1 MSKNI
6 RPSTSKIT
14 FGCGSFLPGLG
25 PGNVTEFDSGGTIDS
40 GGGFGNEDP
49 DPPTKIDPPGDI
61 GPGDTIGDSQPPGP
75 SPPPVGVPGTP
86 TSPNQGPPI
95 TPGGSPGTPGPGV
108 PDTAPPPATSP
119 GAGNCRCIPNPDP
132 VSEDT
137 SYTPGSGGSN
147 AILTYTVTRVYSQ
160 TCTEF
165 SSKEEADNAVGLA
178 REVFRS
184 PAPPGAPGAWVQVGS
199 TEITGGPIGKRCG
212 TSTGCG
218 GECPN
223 VTVVSRWRR
232 FIPPPPPP
240 PPPSPRPNVKGV
252 PDAGDAG
259 GATTPGGSIPGTP
272 PPVGLSIFKCI
283 PNPQPISSEV
293 DRQPK
298 SPCGAWYTKTEV
310 FSQDCQEF
318 QTQEDADAAVKQG
331 EDIINNPSPPL
342 AGDGGAVAPDGP
354 PEITGGDSIGQSC
367 GAGGGGECP
376 DITVVSRWEETCLE
390 PPDGPPPPP
399 PAGGGLIFDGNLGI
413 DGGVIFNED
422 LDDAGPTIV
431 VNGGG
436 PSNANFEA
444 VPPPIL
450 PSTNTTG
457 GGVSFKKYSS
467 QDDISQQAIR
477 SGELNLDDPSIVN
490 SVLQK
495 KPFGI
500 QDDAIAFITNP
511 PAPEQVT
518 NDSSFSDFFKNKID
532 SNLLYVLKN
541 TNNNAN
547 WDSRRAAAITPELI
561 FNNLND
567 NVKEIL
573 SRIRNFDGSK
583 LNQRQIFSMIGSRVL
598 DGTLRK
604 LSISYLQQIAED
616 SEKRVP
622 VTITRS
628 GSQQVNEV
636 AALALIDR
644 NKFPLDIKSVGSIR
658 DAEVIR
664 NWKVVPS
671 DVDMYIP
678 FDIDGVTRRFYI
690 NDDETF
696 IDRVTLSLQD
706 GNYFDIIGGGI
717 RNQRLFA
724 ESEVDHAYYIPEST
738 RQKAIQILGGEPGRT
753 LTVSADAATASSIEY
768 DSSLTSP
775 RQSYYLLSGVLN
787 TLETEPSITPSY
799 LLKDSRMEYRLID
812 TTTAAGQAA
821 ADEYIKYKANK
832 RIFVID
838 HEDLILDYIEETG
851 SVYLSQ
857 TDILADSPKENKTLP
872 LLTRQIP
879 WYIMVVP
886 TNRTD
891 YNLFNSKS
899 TILEIAR
906 DGAMTRRLKCK
917 TSIVPEFSKR
927 QTNKFIKYST
937 VGQDGTDV
945 LGNKNTQARQTIIE
959 VNDSDFKKTYSV
971 GGKLVGTDE
980 YTPNR
985 NKSAIR
991 IVKEI
996 ITELDTNYELSLNGI
1011 GKSLTEFDVFS
1022 RLTGKQFN
1030 KLFKLENFGTIKR
1043 AIQRG
1048 LIKDVKLIPPVSR
1061 ADSRIAFN
1069 KTQLVQRKTTAG
1081 EDTFKQIKATN
1092 TGLNITNPD
1101 ENGVGGFTPAS

>member
-40 GGGFGNEDP
+40 GGGFGDED

-61 GPGDTIGDSQPPGP
+61 GDGDTVGDSQPPGP

-86 TSPNQGPPI
+86 TNPNQGPPV
-95 TPGGSPGTPGPGV
+95 TPGGTPGTPGPGV

-119 GAGNCRCIPNPDP
+119 PARNCRCIPNSAPI
-132 VSEDT
+132 SENIT
-137 SYTPGSGGSN
+137 SNPGSGG
-147 AILTYTVTRVYSQ
+147 AVTIYTVTRVYSQ

-165 SSKEEADNAVGLA
+165 SSKDDADTAVNLA
-178 REVFRS
+178 REVFRN
-184 PAPPGAPGAWVQVGS
+184 PAPPNSTGGWVQVGS
-199 TEITGGPIGKRCG
+199 TVISGGPIGKRCG
-212 TSTGCG
+212 TATGCG
-218 GECPN
+218 GPCPDFT
-223 VTVVSRWRR
+223 VTSRWRKV
-232 FIPPPPPP
+232 ISEPPAPPE
-240 PPPSPRPNVKGV
+240 
-252 PDAGDAG
+252 PDRIDEDD
-259 GATTPGGSIPGTP
+259 PGGFIFIGDEDDFGNNTDGGLVIEDDSDPGGGIISI
-272 PPVGLSIFKCI
+272 
-283 PNPQPISSEV
+283 E
-293 DRQPK
+293 D
-298 SPCGAWYTKTEV
+298 
-310 FSQDCQEF
+310 
-318 QTQEDADAAVKQG
+318 QED
-331 EDIINNPSPPL
+331 
-342 AGDGGAVAPDGP
+342 DGGIILID
-354 PEITGGDSIGQSC
+354 
-367 GAGGGGECP
+367 GGGGFP
-376 DITVVSRWEETCLE
+376 
-390 PPDGPPPPP
+390 
-399 PAGGGLIFDGNLGI
+399 
-413 DGGVIFNED
+413 
-422 LDDAGPTIV
+422 DDAGEIGIEENPEDI
-431 VNGGG
+431 
-436 PSNANFEA
+436 EE
-444 VPPPIL
+444 L
-450 PSTNTTG
+450 PLTEFSTNSTG
-457 GGVSFKKYSS
+457 GGVSFKKYSN
-467 QDDISQQAIR
+467 QADIAQQAIR
-477 SGELNLDDPSIVN
+477 SGELNLDDPDIVN
-490 SVLQK
+490 SVLKK

-511 PAPEQVT
+511 PAPEQVS
-518 NDSSFSDFFKNKID
+518 NDSSFSDFFKDEID

-541 TNNNAN
+541 TNNTTN

-561 FNNLND
+561 FDNLND

-604 LSISYLQQIAED
+604 LSISYLQNIAED

-644 NKFPLDIKSVGSIR
+644 NKFPLDINSVGSMR

-664 NWKVVPS
+664 NWKIVPS

-706 GNYFDIIGGGI
+706 GNFFDIIGEGI

-821 ADEYIKYKANK
+821 ADKYIKYKANK

-899 TILEIAR
+899 TILDIAR

-991 IVKEI
+991 ILKEI

-1030 KLFKLENFGTIKR
+1030 KLFKLENFSTIKR